1 MTNPKEFTI
10 GKVTVPMGQAVDI
23 QLEVSERY
31 TGEPVSLP
39 IRVIRGMHPGPCV
52 FVTAGIHGDELNGVG
67 IVHELAFGRPLVLT
81 RGTLI
86 MVLVVNIFGFET
98 QLRTMPD
105 RRDLNRCFPGSMAG
119 SLSGRI
125 AHTLF
130 KEVVTKSDYGIDLHS
145 AAAPRINFPNI
156 RGDLSVPSI
165 KRLSGVFGCELIVNS
180 KGPMGSL
187 RREATKHGC
196 PTIILEAGEPCKIEP
211 AVLKIGI
218 RGVQNVLKELAM
230 MPGRPLGPAHT
241 SRVEKSMW
249 VRAETGGILRYHVSP
264 GKSVKANQP
273 IATTVSVFG
282 KEQNVLKSPVDGIVL
297 GMTTLP
303 TVKPGEPVCHIAIPD
318 KPHQTSGHGRRD
330 RLHHRARKD
339 LATSIAISEREG
351 SWANGAEGEDG

>member
-67 IVHELAFGRPLVLT
+67 IVHELAYGRPLVLT

-119 SLSGRI
+119 SLSSRI

-130 KEVVTKSDYGIDLHS
+130 KEVVEKSDYGIDLHS

-156 RGDLSVPSI
+156 RGDLSLPSI

-241 SRVEKSMW
+241 SRVEKSVW

-282 KEQNVLKSPVDGIVL
+282 KEQSVLKSPVDGIVL

-318 KPHQTSGHGRRD
+318 KPRQTSGHGRRD

-339 LATSIAISEREG
+339 LATSIAISELEG